1 MISFR
6 PITEENFD
14 AIIRMKRPDDEHFVA
29 SNAYSL
35 AQAWLYRDAGDVYP
49 FAIYD
54 DDQPVGF
61 MMLDEDAEERCLIIW
76 RIMFPEEN
84 RFRGYGTAAIR
95 KVIDLAK
102 ESGKYDFLL
111 IDYAPDNKVAEHV
124 YTKLGFRPTGKFEYG
139 EYELRLDL

>member
-1 MISFR
+1 MINFR
-6 PITEENFD
+6 AITEDNFD

-61 MMLDEDAEERCLIIW
+61 MRLDEDADERCLIIW
-76 RIMFPEEN
+76 RIMFPGEN
-84 RFRGYGTAAIR
+84 QNKGYGTAAIR
-95 KVIDLAK
+95 EIIRLAK
-102 ESGKYDFLL
+102 DSGKYDFLL
-111 IDYAPDNKVAEHV
+111 IDYAPDNKIAEHV
-124 YTKLGFRPTGKFEYG
+124 YTKLGFKPTGVFEHG